1 MLISRQVLTLCIFQ
15 IGSSGENQKSAVDEL
30 EANIDKEGPDAVL
43 KHLNEDLNNWRSEPV
58 KLAVTGKTGVGKSS
72 FINTIGNMKPGNY
85 GFATMSC
92 SGNTTEKATV
102 YEYPGN
108 PKITLHD
115 LPGFGTIE
123 FPTNEYEK
131 TMKLYE
137 YDYILI
143 FVGNI
148 EENDL
153 EIAKKL
159 KEMEKPF
166 CFVRSKIDLDI
177 QNAKN
182 DGESE
187 KDAVEKIISKSLDN
201 LKYAGFYK
209 AKLFVISNH
218 NRKIYQF
225 NDLVSYIQNNLPAL
239 KCNAVMIS
247 LLGEFTDD
255 IINNKYQLLK
265 DRLLKVSV
273 ASVVLNPI
281 YMGRL
286 FNIKLIVKE
295 LLLYHNTF
303 GFEQQSVKD
312 ILKDYSIRQKLNANS
327 IIAIQPNDDTMCE
340 FFFIELRKLET
351 SGTRGPPLFLFGSMM
366 FMRQAFILLNQVL
379 DRCRD
384 DAKLVYS
391 HIRNVDVEV
400 SFFSLFTRTA
410 SLV

>member
-1 MLISRQVLTLCIFQ
+1 MQVLTLCIFQ

-30 EANIDKEGPDAVL
+30 EDNIDKEGPDAVL

-72 FINTIGNMKPGNY
+72 FINTIRNMKPGNY

-153 EIAKKL
+153 EIAKKKL
-159 KEMEKPF
+159 REMGKPF

-177 QNAKN
+177 LDAKN
-182 DGESE
+182 EGESE

-201 LKYAGFYK
+201 LQYAGFYK

-225 NDLVSYIQNNLPAL
+225 NDLVSYIPNKLPAL
-239 KCNAVMIS
+239 KCNAVMFS
-247 LLGEFTDD
+247 VLGEFTDD

-265 DRLLKVSV
+265 DRIWKVSV
-273 ASVVLNPI
+273 ASVVPDTAPI
-281 YMGRL
+281 NIMGRL

-312 ILKDYSIRQKLNANS
+312 ILKDDSIRQKLNANS
-327 IIAIQPNDDTMCE
+327 IIKIQPADEAMCDIL
-340 FFFIELRKLET
+340 FIELENFRT
-351 SGTRGPPLFLFGSMM
+351 SRTRVLFFYPMM
-366 FMRQAFILLNQVL
+366 FMHQALILLNQVL
-379 DRCRD
+379 DSCRD
-384 DAKLVYS
+384 DAILVYS
-391 HIRNVDVEV
+391 HIRNVDV
-400 SFFSLFTRTA
+400 
-410 SLV
+410 

>member
-1 MLISRQVLTLCIFQ
+1 MLINRQVLTLCIFQ

-30 EANIDKEGPDAVL
+30 EDNIDKEGPDAVL

-72 FINTIGNMKPGNY
+72 FINTIRNMKPGNY

-159 KEMEKPF
+159 REMGKPF

-177 QNAKN
+177 LDAKN
-182 DGESE
+182 EGESE

-201 LKYAGFYK
+201 LQYAGFYK
-209 AKLFVISNH
+209 PKLFVISNH

-225 NDLVSYIQNNLPAL
+225 NDLVSYIPKNLPTL
-239 KCNAVMIS
+239 KCNAVMFS

-265 DRLLKVSV
+265 DRIWKVSV
-273 ASVVLNPI
+273 ASVVLDTAPI
-281 YMGRL
+281 YSKGRL

-312 ILKDYSIRQKLNANS
+312 ILKDDSIRQKLNANS
-327 IIAIQPNDDTMCE
+327 IIKIQPADEAMCD
-340 FFFIELRKLET
+340 FLFIELENCRT
-351 SGTRGPPLFLFGSMM
+351 SQTRVLFFDPMM
-366 FMRQAFILLNQVL
+366 FMHQALILLNRVL
-379 DRCRD
+379 DSCKD
-384 DAKLVYS
+384 DAILVYS

>member
-1 MLISRQVLTLCIFQ
+1 
-15 IGSSGENQKSAVDEL
+15 
-30 EANIDKEGPDAVL
+30 
-43 KHLNEDLNNWRSEPV
+43 
-58 KLAVTGKTGVGKSS
+58 
-72 FINTIGNMKPGNY
+72 MKPGNH
-85 GFATMSC
+85 GFATTSC

-148 EENDL
+148 EESDL

-159 KEMEKPF
+159 REMEKPF

-177 QNAKN
+177 LDAKN
-182 DGESE
+182 EGESE

-225 NDLVSYIQNNLPAL
+225 NDLVSYIPKNLPAL
-239 KCNAVMIS
+239 KCNADMFSV
-247 LLGEFTDD
+247 LGEFTDD

-265 DRLLKVSV
+265 DRLWKVLV
-273 ASVVLNPI
+273 ASVVLDTAPI
-281 YMGRL
+281 YIMGRL
-286 FNIKLIVKE
+286 FNTELIAKE
-295 LLLYHNTF
+295 LLLYHNAF

-312 ILKDYSIRQKLNANS
+312 ILKDDSIRQKLNANS
-327 IIAIQPNDDTMCE
+327 IIAIQPNVDAMCD
-340 FFFIELRKLET
+340 FFFIELKLGT
-351 SGTRGPPLFLFGSMM
+351 SRTRGPPLFLLDSMM

-400 SFFSLFTRTA
+400 IFFSLFTRSA